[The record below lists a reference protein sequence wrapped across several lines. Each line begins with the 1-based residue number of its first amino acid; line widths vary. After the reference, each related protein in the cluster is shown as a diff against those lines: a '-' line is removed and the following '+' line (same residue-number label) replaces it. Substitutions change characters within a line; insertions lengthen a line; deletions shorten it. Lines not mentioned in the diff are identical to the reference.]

1 MSSNSSSSSSSSSK
15 RKNICSRILTPKQV
29 GPICWFMATFV
40 AMFYSQR
47 SRKILLEASK
57 NWDTDDELFDLL
69 KKILHDKYL
78 KTASRVSEDYRNF
91 SDDTFQNVLYLLH
104 NKNPKSFPYD
114 PFRVI
119 SGFRSM
125 FYIGRLYKLLN
136 IDYKIFDYCYT
147 IDSGIYTYM
156 LAYSN
161 LNEELEYYDYR
172 IDEKGTLITEI
183 NSKKKNIKYK
193 ENNVAPTI
201 LLLAVYDTITEY
213 EKNYT
218 KRQHL
223 PSNII
228 SVGDEDILQ
237 NEKNAKRYIEG
248 NTDNL
253 KSMRD
258 TIYYNGFEYNLDSA
272 ILVNWNTY
280 KRINVHEI
288 VGITCERDKYVYN
301 GWVRSSMDP
310 VMAKQAITRKIPCE
324 LMKYDWNI
332 QKDNDFCL
340 NIKKCIPE
348 VLKGFLSKGSL
359 CFNFSNGEKML
370 VYVREEIENKIKGL
384 LHSNKRGQQK
394 IISKITDIKYIESII
409 KKLLLTSYS
418 IKKSELLWL
427 LVKREEELQRK
438 KRFQDLQT

>member
-1 MSSNSSSSSSSSSK
+1 MSSNSSPSSSSK
-15 RKNICSRILTPKQV
+15 RRSICSRILTPKQV
-29 GPICWFMATFV
+29 GPTCWFMATFV

-57 NWDTDDELFDLL
+57 YWDTKEALFDLL

-78 KTASRVSEDYRNF
+78 KTASSVSEDYRNF
-91 SDDTFQNVLYLLH
+91 SDDTFENVLYLLH
-104 NKNPKSFPYD
+104 NKNPKSFPYN

-119 SGFRSM
+119 SGFSSRY
-125 FYIGRLYKLLN
+125 YIGRLYKLLN

-161 LNEELEYYDYR
+161 LNEELEYYDHR

-183 NSKKKNIKYK
+183 NSNKKNNKYK
-193 ENNVAPTI
+193 EDNVAPTI
-201 LLLAVYDTITEY
+201 LLLAVYDKMTEY

-218 KRQHL
+218 KRKDL

-272 ILVNWNTY
+272 LLVNWNTN

-301 GWVRSSMDP
+301 GSVRSSMDP
-310 VMAKQAITRKIPCE
+310 VMVKQSIKRKIPCE

-348 VLKGFLSKGSL
+348 LLRGVVLSKGSL

-370 VYVREEIENKIKGL
+370 VYVREEIEDKIKNL
-384 LHSNKRGQQK
+384 LKNKKDQK
-394 IISKITDIKYIESII
+394 TKTSKITDIDYIGSII
-409 KKLLLTSYS
+409 TKLLSMPHN
-418 IKKSELLWL
+418 IKKTTLLWL
-427 LVKREEELQRK
+427 LTKRRVELQRK
-438 KRFQDLQT
+438 KKFPDLQT

>member
-1 MSSNSSSSSSSSSK
+1 
-15 RKNICSRILTPKQV
+15 
-29 GPICWFMATFV
+29 MATFV

-114 PFRVI
+114 PKRVI
-119 SGFRSM
+119 SGFSSR

-183 NSKKKNIKYK
+183 NSKKKNNKYK

-218 KRQHL
+218 KRQDL

-272 ILVNWNTY
+272 ILVNWNIN
-280 KRINVHEI
+280 KGINVHEI

-301 GWVRSSMDP
+301 GSVRDP
-310 VMAKQAITRKIPCE
+310 VMPKQSIKRKIPCE

-340 NIKKCIPE
+340 NIKNCIPE
-348 VLKGFLSKGSL
+348 VLKGVLSKGSL

-370 VYVREEIENKIKGL
+370 VYVREEIENKIKNL
-384 LHSNKRGQQK
+384 LKNKKDQK
-394 IISKITDIKYIESII
+394 TKTSKITDIDYIGSII
-409 KKLLLTSYS
+409 TKLLSMPHN
-418 IKKSELLWL
+418 IKKTTLLWL
-427 LVKREEELQRK
+427 LTKRRVELQRK

>member
-1 MSSNSSSSSSSSSK
+1 MSSNSPSSPSSSSK
-15 RKNICSRILTPKQV
+15 RRSICSRILTPKQV

-57 NWDTDDELFDLL
+57 DWNTEEELFNLL

-91 SDDTFQNVLYLLH
+91 SDDTFQTVLYLLH

-119 SGFRSM
+119 SGFSSR

-161 LNEELEYYDYR
+161 LNEELEYYDHR

-183 NSKKKNIKYK
+183 NSKKENNEYK

-201 LLLAVYDTITEY
+201 LLLAVYDKMTKD

-218 KRQHL
+218 KRKHL

-272 ILVNWNTY
+272 ILVNWNINEG
-280 KRINVHEI
+280 INVHEI

-301 GWVRSSMDP
+301 GSVRSSMDP
-310 VMAKQAITRKIPCE
+310 VMAKQSIKRKIPCE

-332 QKDNDFCL
+332 QTDNDFCL
-340 NIKKCIPE
+340 NIKNCIPE
-348 VLKGFLSKGSL
+348 LLRGVLSKGSL

-370 VYVREEIENKIKGL
+370 VYVREEIEDKIKNL
-384 LHSNKRGQQK
+384 LKNKKDQK
-394 IISKITDIKYIESII
+394 TKTSKITDIDYIGSII
-409 KKLLLTSYS
+409 TKLLSMPHN
-418 IKKSELLWL
+418 IKKTTLLWL
-427 LVKREEELQRK
+427 LTKRRVELQRK
-438 KRFQDLQT
+438 KRFPDLQT

>member
-1 MSSNSSSSSSSSSK
+1 
-15 RKNICSRILTPKQV
+15 
-29 GPICWFMATFV
+29 
-40 AMFYSQR
+40 
-47 SRKILLEASK
+47 
-57 NWDTDDELFDLL
+57 
-69 KKILHDKYL
+69 
-78 KTASRVSEDYRNF
+78 
-91 SDDTFQNVLYLLH
+91 
-104 NKNPKSFPYD
+104 
-114 PFRVI
+114 
-119 SGFRSM
+119 
-125 FYIGRLYKLLN
+125 
-136 IDYKIFDYCYT
+136 
-147 IDSGIYTYM
+147 M

-183 NSKKKNIKYK
+183 NSKKKNNKYK

-218 KRQHL
+218 KRQDL

-272 ILVNWNTY
+272 ILVNWNIN
-280 KRINVHEI
+280 KGINVHEI

-301 GWVRSSMDP
+301 GSVRDP
-310 VMAKQAITRKIPCE
+310 VMPKQSIKRKIPCE

-340 NIKKCIPE
+340 NIKNCIPE
-348 VLKGFLSKGSL
+348 VLKGVLSKGSL

-370 VYVREEIENKIKGL
+370 VYVREEIENKIKNL
-384 LHSNKRGQQK
+384 LKNKKDQK
-394 IISKITDIKYIESII
+394 TKTSKITDIDYIGSII
-409 KKLLLTSYS
+409 TKLLSMPHN
-418 IKKSELLWL
+418 IKKTTLLWL
-427 LVKREEELQRK
+427 LTKRRVELQRK
-438 KRFQDLQT
+438 KGFQDLQT

>member
-1 MSSNSSSSSSSSSK
+1 
-15 RKNICSRILTPKQV
+15 
-29 GPICWFMATFV
+29 MATFV

-183 NSKKKNIKYK
+183 NSKKKNIKYDDTSVFDSQD
-193 ENNVAPTI
+193 EYYDCSNNFIRRKLNIP
-201 LLLAVYDTITEY
+201 LITTDSNCDEY
-213 EKNYT
+213 TDNQDFIDECFDSFGFYIINYLDSVEKVF
-218 KRQHL
+218 L
-223 PSNII
+223 PYNII
-228 SVGDEDILQ
+228 DFIIKEYMNKDYL
-237 NEKNAKRYIEG
+237 
-248 NTDNL
+248 TDNN
-253 KSMRD
+253 
-258 TIYYNGFEYNLDSA
+258 YDS
-272 ILVNWNTY
+272 
-280 KRINVHEI
+280 
-288 VGITCERDKYVYN
+288 
-301 GWVRSSMDP
+301 
-310 VMAKQAITRKIPCE
+310 
-324 LMKYDWNI
+324 
-332 QKDNDFCL
+332 
-340 NIKKCIPE
+340 
-348 VLKGFLSKGSL
+348 
-359 CFNFSNGEKML
+359 
-370 VYVREEIENKIKGL
+370 
-384 LHSNKRGQQK
+384 
-394 IISKITDIKYIESII
+394 IIS
-409 KKLLLTSYS
+409 
-418 IKKSELLWL
+418 
-427 LVKREEELQRK
+427 
-438 KRFQDLQT
+438 

>member
-1 MSSNSSSSSSSSSK
+1 
-15 RKNICSRILTPKQV
+15 
-29 GPICWFMATFV
+29 
-40 AMFYSQR
+40 
-47 SRKILLEASK
+47 
-57 NWDTDDELFDLL
+57 
-69 KKILHDKYL
+69 
-78 KTASRVSEDYRNF
+78 
-91 SDDTFQNVLYLLH
+91 
-104 NKNPKSFPYD
+104 
-114 PFRVI
+114 
-119 SGFRSM
+119 
-125 FYIGRLYKLLN
+125 
-136 IDYKIFDYCYT
+136 
-147 IDSGIYTYM
+147 M

-161 LNEELEYYDYR
+161 LNEELEYYDHR

-183 NSKKKNIKYK
+183 NSNKKNNKYK
-193 ENNVAPTI
+193 ENNVAPPI
-201 LLLAVYDTITEY
+201 LLLAVYDKMTKD

-258 TIYYNGFEYNLDSA
+258 TIYYNDFEYNLDSA
-272 ILVNWNTY
+272 ILVNWNLNE
-280 KRINVHEI
+280 RINGHEI

-348 VLKGFLSKGSL
+348 VLKGFLPKGSL

-370 VYVREEIENKIKGL
+370 VYVREEIENKIKCL
-384 LHSNKRGQQK
+384 LHSNKKGQQK

-427 LVKREEELQRK
+427 LVKREEELQRTK
-438 KRFQDLQT
+438 KFPDLQT